1 MLYIRRMKRGG
12 KYPSAP
18 GGASELKDGP
28 AVTVPAESAAMIRT
42 QIYLNRSEYD
52 FVQAE
57 AAHRREPMAAVIRS
71 YIDEK
76 MQLPEAAWAENPM
89 LKPTPRDAR
98 LDLPEDAA
106 INHDHYL
113 YGTAK
118 KYIKAK
124 GKWMLAGPAGDK
136 S

>member
-1 MLYIRRMKRGG
+1 MLYIQRMKRGS
-12 KYPSAP
+12 KYPAVHSE
-18 GGASELKDGP
+18 ASELKDGP
-28 AVTVPAESAAMIRT
+28 AMAAPVESAAMIRT
-42 QIYLNRSEYD
+42 QIYLSRSEYD

-57 AAHRREPMAAVIRS
+57 AAQRQEPMAAVIRS

-98 LDLPEDAA
+98 LELPEDAA

-113 YGTAK
+113 YGTPR
-118 KYIKAK
+118 KYIKAR
-124 GKWMLAGPAGDK
+124 GKWVMTEPAGEK
-136 S
+136 P